1 MAIQHGLQSFL
12 TSSAH
17 ELDNFFEVESMFF
30 STSSGNLTKEY
41 LIFCRSVHG
50 LIAYVK
56 SRRNIQDARILI
68 GIDGGQGSLK
78 IILNM
83 ENSYGAGQSEF
94 RDSGVKRCFILA
106 LVENVQ
112 ENYDNVSKMW
122 KKLELGTLDAVVTGM
137 HSSLNITNYSS

>member
-1 MAIQHGLQSFL
+1 M
-12 TSSAH
+12 
-17 ELDNFFEVESMFF
+17 
-30 STSSGNLTKEY
+30 
-41 LIFCRSVHG
+41 
-50 LIAYVK
+50 IAYVK
-56 SRRNIQDARILI
+56 NRRNIQDARILI
-68 GIDGGQGSLK
+68 GIDGGQSSLK

-83 ENSYGAGQSEF
+83 ENNYEAGQPEF

-137 HSSLNITNYSS
+137 HLL